1 MNGVQNVVLYYLCT
15 NNWNIILTDETE
27 EFQLWRG
34 KFLLFFFADLKNGAG
49 KTDDKFI
56 TTIVVV
62 KKFNARTRI
71 FYVLFDKRAGVFY
84 EI

>member
-1 MNGVQNVVLYYLCT
+1 MP
-15 NNWNIILTDETE
+15 
-27 EFQLWRG
+27 RG